1 MVPAYW
7 LATAWGIIASNETPM
22 NESPLSPLSHGFS
35 VYHTLTLALQR
46 WWVMALLVFMGG
58 LCGLAFDL
66 LLPPDYE
73 AGFYVLVGIDQ
84 TNAGELTQY
93 EQDVLF
99 ESVGGILYAPSMLQQ
114 VATTATAQGMKVTAE
129 WLKPHTRVERRQS
142 LWQARV
148 RAPSRGEAEALAH
161 IWLSLSQAEIQRAY
175 ASAETADGLTRYLKS
190 LENCLT
196 QAVTSP
202 PSYGE
207 CSQANLA
214 AIQKE
219 LRQTGAEAN
228 AARLAARGVNTS
240 LMIDSPQMD
249 LLPAQRT
256 LVQRGQRTLA
266 GSLLGF
272 LVAIWLVQ
280 APAPFRARR
289 TNHA

>member
-1 MVPAYW
+1 MRW
-7 LATAWGIIASNETPM
+7 LVMAWGIIAGNETLM
-22 NESPLSPLSHGFS
+22 SESPLSPQWHGFS
-35 VYHTLTLALQR
+35 ACHALTLALQR
-46 WWVMALLVFMGG
+46 WWVIALLVLMGG
-58 LCGLAFDL
+58 LCGLVVDL

-99 ESVGGILYAPSMLQQ
+99 ESIGGILYAPSMLQQ
-114 VATTATAQGMKVTAE
+114 VATTASAYGIEVTAD
-129 WLKPHTRVERRQS
+129 WLKPRIRVERRQS

-148 RAPSRGEAEALAH
+148 RAPSPGEAETLAH
-161 IWLSLSQAEIQRAY
+161 IWLNESQAEIQRAY
-175 ASAETADGLTRYLKS
+175 ASAETADGLTRYLQS
-190 LENCLT
+190 LETCLA

-202 PSYGE
+202 PSYGL

-240 LMIDSPQMD
+240 LMIDVPQMD
-249 LLPAQRT
+249 LIPAQRT
-256 LVQRGQRTLA
+256 LLQRGQRGLA
-266 GSLLGF
+266 GSFIGF
-272 LVAIWLVQ
+272 LIALWLVQ
-280 APAPFRARR
+280 APAPSWAWRR
-289 TNHA
+289 NHG